1 MKIIIHFFFIII
13 CFKLRYFRM
22 TAEGQ
27 LGRHSDKLKDVFIN
41 QDQGSR
47 LLSEEEMMEQNLM
60 TRAQLSRLYH
70 WLGLSRKTFLQ
81 QYSYIYLLWNMY
93 CSQRFSLSFI
103 NWGYTH
109 ACFLKEITGNWLI
122 LIMTFMWAIWRRKKS
137 NLNSSQFNY
146 VSPYLA
152 NMTGSLLF
160 LLSSIE
166 WIIKPNLR
174 HMY

>member
-1 MKIIIHFFFIII
+1 
-13 CFKLRYFRM
+13 M

-81 QYSYIYLLWNMY
+81 QYSYIYLL
-93 CSQRFSLSFI
+93 
-103 NWGYTH
+103 
-109 ACFLKEITGNWLI
+109 
-122 LIMTFMWAIWRRKKS
+122 
-137 NLNSSQFNY
+137 
-146 VSPYLA
+146 
-152 NMTGSLLF
+152 
-160 LLSSIE
+160 
-166 WIIKPNLR
+166 
-174 HMY
+174 